1 MLAGLI
7 GEEQG
12 RVTLTR
18 VLPGSGLG
26 PEMEVSF
33 QSNGVLLGVQTN
45 DIGTFLATAR
55 PDGSL
60 FGDGQGLVTTPDGE
74 VATWRGQGIGR
85 KRGGG
90 TAMAWR
96 GAIFY
101 QTTCERLVALNGM
114 AVVFEF
120 DVDEQGAIQS
130 KSWEWK

>member
-12 RVTLTR
+12 RTTLTR
-18 VLPGSGLG
+18 VLPGNGAG
-26 PEMEVSF
+26 PVMEVSF
-33 QSNGVLLGVQTN
+33 QANGVILGVQTN
-45 DIGTFLATAR
+45 DLGTFLASAR

-60 FGDGQGLVTTPDGE
+60 FGDGQGIVMTPDGE
-74 VATWRGQGIGR
+74 VATWRGQGLGR
-85 KRGGG
+85 KVGAG

-101 QTTCERLVALNGM
+101 QTACERLIALNGM

-120 DVDEQGAIQS
+120 DINEHGETRS

>member
-7 GEEQG
+7 GEEHG
-12 RVTLTR
+12 RTTLTR
-18 VLPGSGLG
+18 VLPGTDVG
-26 PEMEVSF
+26 PVMEVSF
-33 QSNGVLLGVQTN
+33 QANGIILGVQTN
-45 DIGTFLATAR
+45 DIGTFLASAR

-74 VATWRGQGIGR
+74 VAMWRGQGIGR
-85 KRGGG
+85 RLGAGGA
-90 TAMAWR
+90 TAWR

-101 QTTCERLVALNGM
+101 QTTCQRLLALNGM

-120 DVDEQGAIQS
+120 DIDEQGLTQS

>member
-12 RVTLTR
+12 RITLTR
-18 VLPGSGLG
+18 VLPGNGLG
-26 PEMEVSF
+26 PDVEVSF
-33 QSNGVLLGVQTN
+33 QANGVILGVQTV
-45 DIGTFLATAR
+45 DIGTYLASAR

-60 FGDGQGLVTTPDGE
+60 FGNGQGIVTTPDGE
-74 VATWRGQGIGR
+74 VATWSGQGVGR
-85 KRGGG
+85 KRGGR

-101 QTTCERLVALNGM
+101 QTTCERLLALNGM

-120 DVDEQGAIQS
+120 DVDEEGTIQA
-130 KSWEWK
+130 KVWEWS